1 MALDAETAMEKLQRL
16 IASSWVTAS
25 YDNAYWM
32 LAIMYEK
39 GQQWASVNNVTGQMN
54 VAYLRNLTDPQR
66 RDVRVTMNKIG
77 ELVRQVYAEIN
88 PPSFRG
94 TKYNPASG
102 SVDDRLI
109 AGLSSR
115 LMKQHIKDIHG
126 LKVYRDVNRARTVLG
141 TCGLRRT
148 LTLRGQRIF
157 GSIEDGNIMQRPVK
171 EYSIGWARTYPWEF
185 LRDPAAVSLDIE
197 EEENI
202 ICHYKPRTVQWV
214 RDNFRGVEI
223 KTESTMGRLMT
234 FNRQVRAASGMVGN
248 SRVANSREPA
258 VMVYEC
264 YFKDGN
270 GWPDMLYAFGDPLGG
285 DKQLKKIVFLPNPF
299 FGIPFHFFHY
309 ERSSIQMPWA
319 RGIPHLLMASQDIT
333 NLAWTWLLRTMQAG
347 AGKWIVERGT
357 VERPQRAL
365 KNRIDEFIEFNPG
378 GANNPAQAKAPTFIG
393 GAQPSESAMQVIA
406 RTPEGMANALNL
418 SPVQRGITSKRGESG
433 PAIAAKLQQAGVP
446 LDDLRRDDELELEK
460 LFQATLYDMTN
471 KKWIRQDIVRSLL
484 GKDVPRT
491 QVSLMVRKGTQQAVG
506 SVTMHPSTL
515 RPRTNAEVKE
525 DFMSL
530 VDRGVVDAQDAQW
543 ELNLQSGI
551 NTNTG
556 MSRSMDKQ
564 MDEISRME
572 AGADVHPAIADHHN
586 YHIRAIM
593 EYVDSPQWHN
603 QSQSVR
609 DRINTHF
616 VEHKAAELQISQ
628 LNALGAENAQ
638 EQGPPAQGT
647 PPANPA
653 DIPLPVPGGAAAPP
667 ELAVA

>member
-1 MALDAETAMEKLQRL
+1 MALDSKTAMERAQRL

-39 GQQWASVNNVTGQMN
+39 GQQWGSVNNVTGQMN

-94 TKYNPASG
+94 TKYVPASG

-109 AGLSSR
+109 AGLSTR
-115 LMKQHIKDIHG
+115 LMKQHIKDIRG
-126 LKVYRDVNRARTVLG
+126 LEVYRDVNRARTVLG

-148 LTLRGQRIF
+148 LRLRSMRLF
-157 GSIEDGNIMQRPVK
+157 GSIDSGDIMERPVK
-171 EYSIGWARTYPWEF
+171 EYSVGWARVYPWEF
-185 LRDPAAVSLDIE
+185 MRDPAAVSLDVE
-197 EEENI
+197 QDENI
-202 ICHYKPRTVQWV
+202 ICHFKPRTVQWV
-214 RDNFRGVEI
+214 KQNFPGVEV
-223 KTESTMGRLMT
+223 TSESTMGKLMT

-270 GWPDMLYAFGDPLGG
+270 DWPHMLYAFGDPMGG
-285 DKQLKKIVFLPNPF
+285 DKQLKKIAFLPNPF
-299 FGIPFHFFHY
+299 YGLPFHFFHY
-309 ERSSIQMPWA
+309 ERGAIQMPWA
-319 RGIPHLLMASQDIT
+319 RGIPHLLMASQDIM
-333 NLAWTWLLRTMQAG
+333 NLAWTWMLRTMQAG
-347 AGKWIVERGT
+347 AGKWLIEKGT

-365 KNRIDEFIEFNPG
+365 KNRIDEFIQWEP
-378 GANNPAQAKAPTFIG
+378 AKSASQAQAREPKFIG
-393 GAQPSESAMQVIA
+393 GPQPSASAMQVIA
-406 RTPEGMANALNL
+406 QTPDAMANALNL
-418 SPVQRGITSKRGESG
+418 SPVQRGITSKRGESAS
-433 PAIAAKLQQAGVP
+433 AIEAKLSQAGVP
-446 LDDLRRDDELELEK
+446 LDDLRRDDELELER

-471 KKWIRQDIVRSLL
+471 RKWIRQDIVRRLL
-484 GKDVPRT
+484 GKDVPRN
-491 QVSLMVRKGTQQAVG
+491 QVSLMVRKGTKEAVG
-506 SVTMHPSTL
+506 SATVHPSTL
-515 RPRTNAEVKE
+515 RPRTKAEVKD
-525 DFMSL
+525 DFGSL
-530 VDRGVVDAQDAQW
+530 VDRGIVEPENAQW
-543 ELNLQSGI
+543 EMNLQSGI

-556 MSRSMDKQ
+556 MSRAMDKQ
-564 MDEISRME
+564 LDEIARME

-603 QSQSVR
+603 QPKAVR
-609 DRINTHF
+609 DRINNHF
-616 VEHKAAELQISQ
+616 VEHKAAEMQMNQ
-628 LNALGAENAQ
+628 LEAMGPENAQ
-638 EQGPPAQGT
+638 EQGPPAQGS
-647 PPANPA
+647 PPAQPA
-653 DIPLPVPGGAAAPP
+653 EVPTPVPGAAAAAP